1 MKKYRKIIILI
12 LFMIIAGCLAY
23 IVYYYVKKEENEQ
36 VYDRIREEVVQTEP
50 EETESGLVIPIDFAA
65 LQSQN
70 PDVYAWIRIDD
81 TNIDYPV
88 LQSETD
94 NEYYLNHTIDG
105 TEGYPGSIYT
115 ENWNSKNFTDYNTV
129 IYGHEMRDGTM
140 FHDLLS
146 YADMEYMTEHPEIVI
161 YTPDKKF
168 TYEIFAYVEFD
179 DRHILH
185 SFDFAFRQGR
195 QKFLDELQNA
205 RSLNNQFRED
215 VEVTADDR
223 LLTLSTCKPGYDDKR
238 ILVEA
243 VLTNEES

>member
-1 MKKYRKIIILI
+1 MKKCRKIMIL
-12 LFMIIAGCLAY
+12 LLLLVIAGCTAY
-23 IVYYYVKKEENEQ
+23 IIYYYMKKEENEQ
-36 VYDRIREEVVQTEP
+36 VYDKIREEAVDTEQEDTG
-50 EETESGLVIPIDFAA
+50 EELVIPIDFEK
-65 LQSQN
+65 LKSQN
-70 PDVYAWIRIDD
+70 PDVYAWIRIDG

-88 LQSETD
+88 LQSGTD

-146 YADMEYMTEHPEIVI
+146 YADMEYMTAHPEIVI
-161 YTPDKKF
+161 YTPEKKF
-168 TYEIFAYVEFD
+168 TYQIFAYVEFD

-185 SFDFAFRQGR
+185 SFDFAFRKGR
-195 QKFLDELQNA
+195 QEFLDALQNA

-223 LLTLSTCKPGYDDKR
+223 LVTLSTCKPGDDDKR

-243 VLTNEES
+243 VMTNEES